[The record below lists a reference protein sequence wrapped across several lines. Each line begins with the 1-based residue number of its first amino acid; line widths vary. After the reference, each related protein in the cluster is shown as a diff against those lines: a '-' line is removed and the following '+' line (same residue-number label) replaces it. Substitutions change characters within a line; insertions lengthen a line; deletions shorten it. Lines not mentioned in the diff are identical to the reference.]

1 MKFLDNLKNSD
12 GKKKTKKKIKLAAG
26 MLSVFTYLI
35 PIILIAI
42 IVSTFTSWIVEI
54 TTSKNTADKVYEKLD
69 VQDVSDLIQIKGD
82 EANGYYLDFVDD
94 IDEKLKNTKDYLSS
108 KAGVKTITDTEFIKK
123 MIKAEIITQYP
134 DLGGNINS
142 DSGFQGAIDIV
153 RITPN
158 KDIGVLKN
166 TGAGEVTVVN
176 SDTKSEMVNKD
187 DINNQENT
195 IKEWQKEKELKV
207 VSKASVYEQTDSQL
221 NPGEKIDYWTKKIK
235 EGTQQYEN
243 FEKDDIVSYTG
254 NYSISV
260 NKLTNEGIIYIEVKK
275 DDITGYV
282 KYSDITSDLNSD
294 KSDIDGTSSEEFE
307 DSGYIEQDKE
317 KIVEACNS
325 KTFKLTYI
333 PKTKFDEYIETNNW
347 IALLYYS
354 FDDSGRLVTASWN
367 VGEDGA
373 MKLTSNSSINLKTSL
388 QNLVMP
394 WTYLLYFYID
404 SDYKDFSS
412 ELADKVLDSK
422 IVVALEDSV
431 STTYVNSVTEERKES
446 KKEKFAY
453 GWKEVSN
460 TKNTTESCS
469 TKVEVIYADTWCV
482 KLSKESIYN
491 DEISNIKNGEIKQ
504 LNMPGKVTESSSI
517 EYTDPIVTETG
528 ADEEKEFEEVK
539 DDKGNTVYVT
549 DSNGISKPQIKEVIK
564 KYKYSKYQK
573 TTTNTTII
581 SNTYD
586 SGESKKT
593 AKELVFV
600 DLFKKHKMNNRIR
613 DKWLLQILERDDRTA
628 NLVNLTK
635 YLMYCATGEN
645 YGVLEYSFSEFDLSN
660 FNTVSGI
667 YGNSIEEKVWFALRG
682 AGYSEYAV
690 AGAMGN
696 IYGESGFVP
705 TAVEGGYDE
714 NSGGIGLCQWTNYP
728 RSSGSGRNQSL
739 KNYAASK
746 GKTWKEEDVQ
756 IEFLIGE
763 LTKGGGADGY
773 ASYQLKSYNGSS
785 ESKWANATSVEDA
798 TEAFMWSFE
807 RPSRTAANKSL
818 PKRTAKALEYYNE
831 FQGREAPTGGEFYN
845 LAYQLHEYLRINQ
858 YWYPSSANMNAGRYV
873 SDGASVTHKIPVV
886 GEPENQ
892 RYVDCSAYVS
902 WVITKYTGRT
912 QLYTAAGILSNKMG
926 FDQVSLDE
934 LQPGDILVSSSHT
947 EIYAGDGKT
956 FNCGATKAIR
966 SENSK
971 YSASSFT
978 AAFRA
983 PSK

>member
-54 TTSKNTADKVYEKLD
+54 TTSKNTADKVYVKLD

-260 NKLTNEGIIYIEVKK
+260 NKLTNEGIIYIEVKN
-275 DDITGYV
+275 DELTGYV

-294 KSDIDGTSSEEFE
+294 KSDIDGTSSGEFE

-325 KTFKLTYI
+325 KAFKLTYI
-333 PKTKFDEYIETNNW
+333 PKAKFDEYVETNNW
-347 IALLYYS
+347 IALIYYT

-600 DLFKKHKMNNRIR
+600 DLFKKHKMGNRIR

-818 PKRTAKALEYYNE
+818 PKRTA
-831 FQGREAPTGGEFYN
+831 
-845 LAYQLHEYLRINQ
+845 
-858 YWYPSSANMNAGRYV
+858 
-873 SDGASVTHKIPVV
+873 
-886 GEPENQ
+886 
-892 RYVDCSAYVS
+892 
-902 WVITKYTGRT
+902 
-912 QLYTAAGILSNKMG
+912 
-926 FDQVSLDE
+926 
-934 LQPGDILVSSSHT
+934 
-947 EIYAGDGKT
+947 
-956 FNCGATKAIR
+956 
-966 SENSK
+966 
-971 YSASSFT
+971 
-978 AAFRA
+978 
-983 PSK
+983 